1 MSQHTLEQSLH
12 SPFEVFP
19 KNSKLDHVELREA
32 SPLAD
37 SLRPRTLEEFVGQ
50 IHLTGPDTLLF
61 DENNQVTTEN
71 IIFWG
76 PPG

>member
-1 MSQHTLEQSLH
+1 MSQHAQEQPTH

-19 KNSKLDHVELREA
+19 KYSKLDHVELREA

-37 SLRPRTLEEFVGQ
+37 SFRPRTLEEFVGQ
-50 IHLTGPDTLLF
+50 THLTGPNTLLF
-61 DENNQVTTEN
+61 DENSKVTTEN